1 MKKGIAFLTLV
12 VFTLFFITNQVF
24 SQRGGRAQEV
34 IEVRLASPLPRNSD
48 WGRLLDRISGE
59 WSRVTDNQVRLR
71 VIHDGLEGG
80 EGKMLSSLNSDNIQA
95 AVFTSAVLSE
105 ICPPVMTLSIPFI
118 IKNNAELDAV
128 LKDVLPVLDD
138 QVNKANKFVIISWSK
153 GGWVYVFSKDYVV
166 TPDDLRR
173 QKFGTSPD
181 LRDLNTVFRT
191 MGFNLVEVD
200 YIDTGTKLANNVI
213 NSFYLIPEALA
224 PLGLHRSLS
233 NMMDMPIAPV
243 MGAIVMN
250 RVTWNKLSADRQR
263 ELLKVTQRLVSDF
276 EITMAKTSANAV
288 TIMSRDGLKLNK
300 PNSSQQDLW
309 RTEVEKAIPM
319 LFGNLIDR
327 NLYNQMNQILE
338 RYRNRRN

>member
-1 MKKGIAFLTLV
+1 MKKGAAFLTLAAI
-12 VFTLFFITNQVF
+12 TLFFITNEVF

-34 IEVRLASPLPRNSD
+34 IEVRLASTLPRNSD

-59 WSRVTDNQVRLR
+59 WSRATDNQVRLR

-105 ICPPVMTLSIPFI
+105 ICPPVMTLSVPFQ
-118 IKNNAELDAV
+118 IKDNGELDAV
-128 LKDVLPVLDD
+128 LKDVLPSLNERINRD
-138 QVNKANKFVIISWSK
+138 NKFVVIAWSK
-153 GGWVYVFSKDYVV
+153 GGWVYVFSKEYVV
-166 TPDDLRR
+166 SPDDLRR

-181 LRDLNTVFRT
+181 LKDLNTVFRT

-200 YIDTGTKLANNVI
+200 YVDTGTKLANNVI
-213 NSFYLIPEALA
+213 NSFYLIPEAMA

-233 NMMDMPIAPV
+233 NMMDMPIAPI

-263 ELLKVTQRLVSDF
+263 DLLRVTQKLVSDF
-276 EITMAKTSANAV
+276 EVTTARTSQNAV
-288 TIMSRDGLKLNK
+288 AAMRRDGLKLNR
-300 PNSSQQDLW
+300 PSTVQQDMW
-309 RTEVEKAIPM
+309 RTEVEKAIP
-319 LFGNLIDR
+319 LLIGNLIDR
-327 NLYNQMNQILE
+327 NVYTQMNQILDN
-338 RYRNRRN
+338 YRNRRN

>member
-1 MKKGIAFLTLV
+1 MKKNIAFFTLV
-12 VFTLFFITNQVF
+12 FFSLFFITNQVF

-80 EGKMLSSLNSDNIQA
+80 EAKMLSSLNSDNIQA
-95 AVFTSAVLSE
+95 AVFTSAILSE

-118 IKNNAELDAV
+118 IKDNAELDAV
-128 LKDVLPVLDD
+128 LKDVLPVLND
-138 QVNKANKFVIISWSK
+138 QISKTNFVVISWSK

-181 LRDLNTVFRT
+181 LKDLNTVFRT

-200 YIDTGTKLANNVI
+200 YVDTGTKLANNII

-233 NMMDMPIAPV
+233 NMLDMPIAPV

-250 RVTWNKLSADRQR
+250 RVTWNKLSADKQS

-276 EITMAKTSANAV
+276 EVTMSKTSANAV
-288 TIMSRDGLKLNK
+288 SVMRREGLKLNK
-300 PNSSQQDLW
+300 PNSTQQELW
-309 RTEVEKAIPM
+309 RTEIEKAIPM
-319 LFGNLIDR
+319 LIGNLIDR

-338 RYRNRRN
+338 SYRNRRN